1 MNSYRGIFT
10 YNDILYYDSYNESD
24 DTYNSEVIYLDCCM
38 INNVPSSGLLA
49 GSKYSKIVINYR
61 LHCNNYFMNSIINEY
76 TIDLSTED
84 SPPNVFHSLFSY
96 KINNPN
102 GNLTNFEFNDCTML
116 VDIGDI
122 KEGMKFKNIIVSV
135 EIIPLPENKINN

>member
-10 YNDILYYDSYNESD
+10 YNDILYYDSYNEDD
-24 DTYNSEVIYLDCCM
+24 DTYNGEVIYIDCC
-38 INNVPSSGLLA
+38 ILNDLPRDGLVA

-61 LHCNNYFMNSIINEY
+61 LHCNNELMSSIINEY

-84 SPPNVFHSLFSY
+84 PPPDVFHSFFSY
-96 KINNPN
+96 KTNKPN
-102 GNLTNFEFNDCTML
+102 GNLTNFEFNNCTML

-122 KEGMKFKNIIVSV
+122 KEGMEFKNIIVTV
-135 EIIPLPENKINN
+135 EIIPLPLPAK